1 MKTAIV
7 FGATSGIGKEISE
20 LLLKDG
26 YKVAITGRRLEK
38 LEALK
43 NQYSNQVYIAQ
54 NDIQKVDEVE
64 KVFNDVLEEFSTIDL
79 IIQSS
84 GVGYI
89 NPTLA
94 WSMEEETIHTNVVG
108 VTKLYDLSFNLFRK
122 QGFWTF
128 GRYYLHC
135 IYTRKPRCTSVFF
148 VKGLSKS
155 IFREPVYENKNNQI

>member
-26 YKVAITGRRLEK
+26 YKVAITGRRLKK

-43 NQYSNQVYIAQ
+43 KQYSNQVYVAQ

-64 KVFNDVLEEFSTIDL
+64 NVFNEIIKEFTTIDL

-84 GVGYI
+84 GVGHI

-94 WSMEEETIHTNVVG
+94 WNKEEETIFTNVVG
-108 VTKLYDLSFNLFRK
+108 ATKLYDLSFKILFISCRIFAGEQSSCISSLTTSLSIIKFTKEINFKLTNLFP
-122 QGFWTF
+122 
-128 GRYYLHC
+128 
-135 IYTRKPRCTSVFF
+135 I
-148 VKGLSKS
+148 
-155 IFREPVYENKNNQI
+155 

>member
-26 YKVAITGRRLEK
+26 YRVAITGRRLEK

-84 GVGYI
+84 GSQCPP
-89 NPTLA
+89 PT
-94 WSMEEETIHTNVVG
+94 
-108 VTKLYDLSFNLFRK
+108 Y
-122 QGFWTF
+122 
-128 GRYYLHC
+128 C
-135 IYTRKPRCTSVFF
+135 
-148 VKGLSKS
+148 
-155 IFREPVYENKNNQI
+155 